1 MMRTKTKH
9 IELNG
14 NWYNTSG
21 TMPTRE
27 ELESH
32 EWIPT
37 YFYLQA
43 CGEILELIGDVIKF
57 TTRENGI
64 VTTRSF
70 KHDPKRD
77 RMFFRHNEWYFWP
90 CAENRT
96 NTHDTDPTTS
106 VYQVLDCQL
115 KLLYNDHGDF
125 DKVLQKGLYKFN
137 ITFTYKSKMEQNPII
152 IED

>member
-1 MMRTKTKH
+1 MEAKTKH
-9 IELNG
+9 IELNDR
-14 NWYNTSG
+14 WYETDG
-21 TMPTRE
+21 AMPTRK
-27 ELESH
+27 ELESR

-37 YFYLQA
+37 YFYLQSR
-43 CGEILELIGDVIKF
+43 GEILELIEDVIKF

-77 RMFFRHNEWYFWP
+77 RMFFRRNEWYFWP

-106 VYQVLDCQL
+106 FYQVLDCEL
-115 KLLYNDHGDF
+115 KLLYNDRGEF
-125 DKVLQKGLYKFN
+125 EKVLQKGLRKFN
-137 ITFTYKSKMEQNPII
+137 ITFTYKSKTEQNPVI